1 MTIQELANELNVE
14 VLKEVKKLQKEEE
27 LLLSERE
34 IIDNKLSEIYGKV
47 QDTIKPLTTIDQ
59 SFREVCQEKDLTD
72 LITTFSKVF

>member
-34 IIDNKLSEIYGKV
+34 IIDNKLSKIYDKV
-47 QDTIKPLTTIDQ
+47 QDTINPLTTIDQ